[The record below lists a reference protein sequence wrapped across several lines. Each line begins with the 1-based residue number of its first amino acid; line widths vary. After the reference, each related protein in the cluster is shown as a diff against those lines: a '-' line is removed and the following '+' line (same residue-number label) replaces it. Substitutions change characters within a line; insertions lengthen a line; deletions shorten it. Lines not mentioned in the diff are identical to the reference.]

1 MGIYTSANKDRT
13 KFEKRKVAMDY
24 LTELLANITDEEH
37 KKMMNEPTI
46 GVGEKRF
53 SPNEL
58 LEEVKKDSEEGNRF
72 LDAIYA
78 SKLEQQKKMSAR

>member
-1 MGIYTSANKDRT
+1 
-13 KFEKRKVAMDY
+13 MDY
-24 LTELLANITDEEH
+24 LAELLEQITNEKH
-37 KKMMNEPTI
+37 IKMMNEPLI

-58 LEEVKKDSEEGNRF
+58 LEEVRKDSDEGNRF

-78 SKLEQQKKMSAR
+78 SKLELLKKKSAQEDERTIKRSN